1 LGFATYNA
9 RGYRNQWWA
18 SVQRDAGRRARPI
31 VGWVAESTAPG
42 DVLMTD
48 DDLIVYLYTGR
59 RGMPT
64 STFMPQERV
73 REPTDADNI
82 AAVRTMI
89 DAYQPRYYITTSAP
103 GKRAAEALILGDAPV
118 LRRYRLIPNA
128 SIYERIV
135 P

>member
-1 LGFATYNA
+1 
-9 RGYRNQWWA
+9 
-18 SVQRDAGRRARPI
+18 
-31 VGWVAESTAPG
+31 
-42 DVLMTD
+42 MTD

-103 GKRAAEALILGDAPV
+103 GKRAAEC
-118 LRRYRLIPNA
+118 
-128 SIYERIV
+128 
-135 P
+135 